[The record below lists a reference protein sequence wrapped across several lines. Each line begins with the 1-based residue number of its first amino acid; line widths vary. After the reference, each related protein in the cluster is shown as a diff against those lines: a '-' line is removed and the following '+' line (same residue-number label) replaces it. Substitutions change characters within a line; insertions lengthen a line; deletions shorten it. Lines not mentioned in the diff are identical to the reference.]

1 MGWTTTIDIML
12 ISQSTI
18 NLILIILW
26 GCICNYGVKMPLLHF
41 FIRWCISLLTS
52 LIWSL
57 WSSEFWIGGWAQILD
72 GVPTARYCIC
82 SVFNVWATRLYCECS
97 FLTRVMH
104 YLWAMPSQSLC
115 FNLELHMNAPL
126 LNWLDRRYLELVHGA
141 VFGLIIWCQCTLKIC
156 VVWFFQLSAA
166 DRTFLFL

>member
-1 MGWTTTIDIML
+1 MVHIFVNFSYL
-12 ISQSTI
+12 E
-18 NLILIILW
+18 
-26 GCICNYGVKMPLLHF
+26 
-41 FIRWCISLLTS
+41 SLK
-52 LIWSL
+52 
-57 WSSEFWIGGWAQILD
+57 FWILDWWMSSNTWWCVWAQILD

>member
-26 GCICNYGVKMPLLHF
+26 GCICNYGLKMPLLHF

-72 GVPTARYCIC
+72 GVYELKYLMVCQLLDIAH
-82 SVFNVWATRLYCECS
+82 CECS

-141 VFGLIIWCQCTLKIC
+141 VFGLISVNMMSMHFENLCSL
-156 VVWFFQLSAA
+156 VF
-166 DRTFLFL
+166 